1 MDGIDTAFTT
11 KNKMFYG
18 IVYKRKLQN
27 GGFSMN
33 KRKYKRNYEYVPH
46 SFQLDV
52 RHVSKTFK
60 NEQVLKDVSLT
71 LQSGKIYGF
80 VGRNGS
86 GKSVLFKIICGYLM
100 ADEGEVEVDGKVI
113 GKDVDFPE
121 RLGALIESP
130 GFLWYQSGYKNLS
143 YLAKIQ
149 GRIKEEQVK
158 EAIRLVGLNPDDRK
172 WTGKYSLGM
181 KQRLGIAQAIM
192 ENPTL
197 LVLDEPMNSLDEQ
210 GVEDM
215 RKLFLNYK
223 RDDRMILV
231 TSHNKEDIETLCD
244 EVFYLKSGEIIHREK
259 I

>member
-1 MDGIDTAFTT
+1 
-11 KNKMFYG
+11 
-18 IVYKRKLQN
+18 
-27 GGFSMN
+27 MN

-121 RLGALIESP
+121 RLGALIE
-130 GFLWYQSGYKNLS
+130 
-143 YLAKIQ
+143 
-149 GRIKEEQVK
+149 
-158 EAIRLVGLNPDDRK
+158 
-172 WTGKYSLGM
+172 
-181 KQRLGIAQAIM
+181 
-192 ENPTL
+192 
-197 LVLDEPMNSLDEQ
+197 
-210 GVEDM
+210 
-215 RKLFLNYK
+215 
-223 RDDRMILV
+223 
-231 TSHNKEDIETLCD
+231 
-244 EVFYLKSGEIIHREK
+244 
-259 I
+259 